1 MWLWTSNS
9 VVGKTTGSQMNIH
22 RNAILYGSDI
32 TALFHV
38 VGQTTRI
45 MQCLFYAKW
54 NPFTACG
61 IYERVGKGKHTH
73 MHAHRYCTFYY
84 YWGHAI

>member
-1 MWLWTSNS
+1 
-9 VVGKTTGSQMNIH
+9 MNIH

-45 MQCLFYAKW
+45 MQCLFYAK
-54 NPFTACG
+54 
-61 IYERVGKGKHTH
+61 
-73 MHAHRYCTFYY
+73 
-84 YWGHAI
+84 